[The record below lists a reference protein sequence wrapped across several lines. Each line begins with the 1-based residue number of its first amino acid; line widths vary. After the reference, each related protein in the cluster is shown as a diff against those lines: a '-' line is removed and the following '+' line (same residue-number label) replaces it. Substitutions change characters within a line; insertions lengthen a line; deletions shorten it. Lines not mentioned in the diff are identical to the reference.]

1 MNQATE
7 PDKSGVA
14 EAVVGKPSRFSIIW
28 VVPIVAAVIGAW
40 LVYKA
45 ITEEGPTI
53 TITFQTAEGLTA
65 GKSKIKYRNV
75 EVGTVENIDLTDDLD
90 HVVVTAKMSPGSKPY
105 LREGTRFWV
114 VRAQVTAGEVRGLG
128 TLLSGAYIGI
138 DPVEEGAKRKEFVG
152 LEKAPVLETDR
163 EGRRFTFRTRQLGSL
178 SAGAPIYYR
187 QFSVGRVLDFRLELD
202 GTITG
207 EMFIYAPYD
216 QLVKE
221 STKFWNASGVEASL
235 TAEGFHVDTQ
245 SLTAILVGGIA
256 FDTPES
262 LALRAEVQENHEF
275 FIYANRLESL
285 QREYTIEEHWV
296 LIFRESVRGLTVGS
310 PIEFYGLKIGE
321 VVDITFEYDYDTLS
335 FSVPVLIKLEPE
347 RLAGEQEVRKPSAE
361 RDMALINRG
370 WRAQLGSGN
379 LVTGSKV
386 INFVQLPDA
395 PPAELG
401 EWKGYPVFPTAPSA
415 LRNLS
420 ADIGRVVDKIEQV
433 PFDEIGANL
442 NQTVIGINEI
452 VNSPELKSTIVSLG
466 KLADQLG
473 NEVAP
478 ALDSVLTKAELTLDS
493 ARKQIAADS
502 VTSHELRRLLTELGD
517 TAQSIRTIV
526 EYLERNPEAL
536 IKGKEGQ

>member
-1 MNQATE
+1 MNQVTE
-7 PDKSGVA
+7 PDDSGVA

-28 VVPIVAAVIGAW
+28 LVPIVAAVIGGW
-40 LVYKA
+40 LVFKA
-45 ITEEGPTI
+45 FTEEGPTI
-53 TITFQTAEGLTA
+53 TITFETADGLTA
-65 GKSKIKYRNV
+65 GKTKIKFRNV
-75 EVGTVENIDLTDDLD
+75 EVGTVESIELAKDLE
-90 HVVVTAKMSPGSKPY
+90 HVVVKAKMTPGSRPY

-114 VRAQVTAGEVRGLG
+114 VRARVTAGEVQGLG

-138 DPVEEGAKRKEFVG
+138 DPVAEGPKQKEFVG
-152 LEKAPVLETDR
+152 LEKAPVIETDQ
-163 EGRRFTFRTRQLGSL
+163 EGRRFRFTTRQLGSL
-178 SAGAPIYYR
+178 STGAPIYYR
-187 QFSVGRVLDFRLELD
+187 QFSVGRVLDYRLELD
-202 GTITG
+202 GSISG
-207 EMFIYAPYD
+207 ELFVYAPYD
-216 QLVKE
+216 QLIKE
-221 STKFWNASGVEASL
+221 NTKFWNASGVEASL

-245 SLTAILVGGIA
+245 SLTSILVGGIA

-262 LALRAEVQENHEF
+262 LALRAEVKEDHEF
-275 FIYANRLESL
+275 FIYENRLESL

-296 LIFRESVRGLTVGS
+296 MIFEESVRGLTVGS

-321 VVDITFEYDYDTLS
+321 VVDITFEFDYDTLQ
-335 FSVPVLIKLEPE
+335 FRVPVLIKFEPE
-347 RLAGEQEVRKPSAE
+347 RLLGEEAKSSDVK
-361 RDMALINRG
+361 RDRALIARG

-379 LVTGSKV
+379 LLTGGKV
-386 INFVQLPDA
+386 INFVLDSDA
-395 PPAELG
+395 PPAEVG
-401 EWKGYPVFPTAPSA
+401 EWRGYPTFPTIPSA

-442 NQTVIGINEI
+442 NQAITGINEI
-452 VNSPELKSTIVSLG
+452 VNGPELKNSIASLG

-473 NEVAP
+473 NDVAP
-478 ALDSVLTKAELTLDS
+478 ALNSVLTKAELTLDS

-536 IKGKEGQ
+536 IKGKEGE

>member
-7 PDKSGVA
+7 PDNSGVA

-28 VVPIVAAVIGAW
+28 LVPIVAAVIGGW
-40 LVYKA
+40 LVFKA
-45 ITEEGPTI
+45 FTEEGPTI
-53 TITFQTAEGLTA
+53 TITFETADGLTA
-65 GKSKIKYRNV
+65 GKTKIKFRNV
-75 EVGTVENIDLTDDLD
+75 EVGTVESIDLAKDLD
-90 HVVVTAKMSPGSKPY
+90 HVVVKAKMTPGSRPY

-114 VRAQVTAGEVRGLG
+114 VRARVTAGEVQGLG

-138 DPVEEGAKRKEFVG
+138 DPVAEGAKKKEFVG
-152 LEKAPVLETDR
+152 LEKAPVIETDQ
-163 EGRRFTFRTRQLGSL
+163 EGRRFRFTTRQLGSL
-178 SAGAPIYYR
+178 STGAPIYYR
-187 QFSVGRVLDFRLELD
+187 QFSVGRVLDYRLELD
-202 GTITG
+202 GSISG
-207 EMFIYAPYD
+207 ELFVYAPYD
-216 QLVKE
+216 QLIKE
-221 STKFWNASGVEASL
+221 NTKFWNASGVEASL

-262 LALRAEVQENHEF
+262 LALRAEVQEGHEF
-275 FIYANRLESL
+275 FIYENRLESL

-296 LIFRESVRGLTVGS
+296 MIFEESVRGLTVGS

-321 VVDITFEYDYDTLS
+321 VVDITFEFDYDTLQ
-335 FSVPVLIKLEPE
+335 FRVPVLIKFEPE
-347 RLAGEQEVRKPSAE
+347 RLLGEEAKSSDTK
-361 RDMALINRG
+361 RDRALINRG

-379 LVTGSKV
+379 LLTGGKV
-386 INFVQLPDA
+386 INFVLDPEA
-395 PPAELG
+395 APAEVG
-401 EWKGYPVFPTAPSA
+401 EWRGYPTFPTVPSA

-442 NQTVIGINEI
+442 NQTVLGINEI
-452 VNSPELKSTIVSLG
+452 VNSPELKNTIASLG